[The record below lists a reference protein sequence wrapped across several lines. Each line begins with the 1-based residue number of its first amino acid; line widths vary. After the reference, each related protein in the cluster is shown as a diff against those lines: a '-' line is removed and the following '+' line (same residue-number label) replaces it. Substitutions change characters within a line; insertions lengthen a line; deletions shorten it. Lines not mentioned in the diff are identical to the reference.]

1 MSASSSRT
9 PRTPR
14 PTGRPAARHGRQ
26 RARGPI
32 AFILSIVA
40 TVVAVVLVSATSV
53 AAIAVWD
60 ITRGAQEGVTLA
72 NEPDSIPSIG
82 EIEGGVNILLVGS
95 DSRANTGLEEDGGV
109 LNDVNMILH
118 ISADHTSAVVVSI
131 PRDMVFPMA
140 DCPDTD
146 GDGYS
151 DGGGWTGPIN
161 SVFLE
166 GGLPCV
172 VLTVE
177 QVTGLTIPYAAL
189 IDFAGVI
196 QMATAIGGVDVCVGE
211 RIEDE
216 YTSTFLDPGMHTLS
230 GIEALQFL
238 RTRHGVGDGS
248 DLGRISNQQ
257 VFLSSMVRKLK
268 SSETL
273 TNPVK
278 LYGIAKAALTN
289 IQLSNTLNNVDT
301 MVSIGMALRNI
312 PLDSVV
318 FVQYP
323 GTTGGDGVYTA
334 KVKPVDWAA
343 EELFAALRADQPI
356 AVTGGT
362 GVGSVADPNAEAQRA
377 ADDAAAA
384 KATASAAAAAKAK
397 KKNTAT
403 ATPSASTTKTPTPT
417 PTSVAT
423 QEAVAKVTLTD
434 EIRGQ
439 TANDYTC
446 SKGRTLNDQ

>member
-9 PRTPR
+9 PRPSRR
-14 PTGRPAARHGRQ
+14 PVARHGRQ
-26 RARGPI
+26 RPRGPI

-60 ITRGAQEGVTLA
+60 ITRSAQEGVTLA
-72 NEPDSIPSIG
+72 NEPENIPSIG

-118 ISADHTSAVVVSI
+118 ISDDHTSAVVVSI

-196 QMATAIGGVDVCVGE
+196 EMATAIGGVDVCVGE

-216 YTSTFLDPGMHTLS
+216 YTGTFLDAGMHTLS

-289 IQLSNTLNNVDT
+289 IQLSNSLNNVDT

-323 GTTGGDGVYTA
+323 GTTGGEGVYTG
-334 KVKPVDWAA
+334 KVQPIEWAA
-343 EELFAALRADQPI
+343 AELFTAILADQPI
-356 AVTGGT
+356 SVSGGT
-362 GVGSVADPNAEAQRA
+362 GVGSVVDPNAEAQRA
-377 ADDAAAA
+377 ADEAAAAAA
-384 KATASAAAAAKAK
+384 KAKASAAAAAKEK
-397 KKNTAT
+397 NKNTAT
-403 ATPSASTTKTPTPT
+403 ATPSASASNTPTPT

>member
-1 MSASSSRT
+1 MSAMS
-9 PRTPR
+9 PRR
-14 PTGRPAARHGRQ
+14 PSQKRGAENRPVARHGRL
-26 RARGPI
+26 RTRGPI

-40 TVVAVVLVSATSV
+40 TAVAVVLVSTTSV

-60 ITRGAQEGVTLA
+60 LSQSAHEGVTLA
-72 NEPDSIPSIG
+72 NEPDKIPTIG

-95 DSRANTGLEEDGGV
+95 DSRANTGFESDGGV
-109 LNDVNMILH
+109 LNDVNMLLH
-118 ISADHTSAVVVSI
+118 ISADHTNAVVVSI

-140 DCPDTD
+140 DCPDTN
-146 GDGYS
+146 GDGRS

-161 SVFLE
+161 AVLNE

-177 QVTGLTIPYAAL
+177 QVTGLSIPYAAM
-189 IDFAGVI
+189 IDFGGVI
-196 QMATAIGGVDVCVGE
+196 EMANAIGGVDICVGD

-216 YTSTFLDPGMHTLS
+216 YTGVYLDPGMHTIA
-230 GIEALQFL
+230 GVDALDFL

-257 VFLSSMVRKLK
+257 VFLSALVRKLK

-278 LYGIAKAALTN
+278 LYGIAKAALGN
-289 IQLSNTLNNVDT
+289 MQLSNSLNNVDT

-323 GTTGGDGVYTA
+323 GTTGGDGVYTG
-334 KVKPVDWAA
+334 KVQPTQWAA
-343 EELFAALRADQPI
+343 DELFATILADQPV
-356 AVTGGT
+356 AVSGGT
-362 GVGSVADPNAEAQRA
+362 GVGSIVDPNADAQRA
-377 ADDAAAA
+377 ADAAAAASA
-384 KATASAAAAAKAK
+384 KATASAAAG

-403 ATPSASTTKTPTPT
+403 PTASATSTPT

-423 QEAVAKVTLTD
+423 QEAVAKVTLSD
-434 EIRGQ
+434 DIKGQ

-446 SKGRTLNDQ
+446 SKGRTLSDQ